1 MRCRLRFAFN
11 IPLIGSLILS
21 ILVKNL
27 LKLTSIRHE
36 LNCSRLRLANEN
48 WKNMRN
54 LSVCFVLLIAAFT
67 SAHANNGLD
76 IKMGSADLFEN
87 SVLSRPFTVFDQL
100 LYNLEKRAK
109 DVTLTPLKNEFRA
122 AYGSSHVSAGVR
134 YERRIS
140 RIGLVFKIMV
150 SGMDD
155 PWRRVCEFHLTTI
168 TKHLWV
174 ANLGSQAPHSYPS
187 LKDGQKKFFYSLLLG
202 PVIDSDALSIESLQ
216 PFLDALVIVL
226 EFEVIS
232 PNTTGIA
239 YVRQCALDVKTD
251 HITYQ
256 EHKN

>member
-1 MRCRLRFAFN
+1 
-11 IPLIGSLILS
+11 
-21 ILVKNL
+21 
-27 LKLTSIRHE
+27 
-36 LNCSRLRLANEN
+36 
-48 WKNMRN
+48 MRN
-54 LSVCFVLLIAAFT
+54 QSVCFVLLIAIFT
-67 SAHANNGLD
+67 SAHANNELD
-76 IKMGSADLFEN
+76 IKMGSTDLFKN

-122 AYGSSHVSAGVR
+122 AYDSSHVSAAIR
-134 YERRIS
+134 YEKSTS

-168 TKHLWV
+168 TNHLWV
-174 ANLGSQAPHSYPS
+174 ANLGSQAAHPYPS
-187 LKDGQKKFFYSLLLG
+187 QKDGQKKFFYSLLLG
-202 PVIDSDALSIESLQ
+202 PMIDSDALSIESLQ

-226 EFEVIS
+226 EFDVIG
-232 PNTTGIA
+232 PTTTGFA

-256 EHKN
+256 ERKN